1 MHRLIEVMLHEL
13 LLVHLV
19 QLIGPLCLA
28 EDNRA
33 ARVDPVTDT
42 VDPHVAYERVQVDR
56 ALFRVKI
63 GLFRL
68 NLRLLLD
75 DLRLCLVESLL
86 VFVGHDAALF
96 WRSYR

>member
-19 QLIGPLCLA
+19 QLIGPLCFA

-68 NLRLLLD
+68 NLRLLLN
-75 DLRLCLVESLL
+75 DLRLCRVESLL